1 MSTVAAPRFLLAAL
15 AAAVLLVTAGAT
27 AGPAWAHA
35 ALVGTDPA
43 ADAEVARPP
52 ARVSATFSETM
63 QPQFAAMT
71 VVGPDGAQ
79 WGDGEP
85 RVDDT
90 VISVGIRAGAPAGE
104 YTVNYRATSADGH
117 VVNGSWSFRANADAP
132 GSATAA
138 PPPPDAPPVDDASG
152 DGLPVWPFL
161 AAGAVVITLG
171 AAWAVRRQR

>member
-1 MSTVAAPRFLLAAL
+1 
-15 AAAVLLVTAGAT
+15 
-27 AGPAWAHA
+27 
-35 ALVGTDPA
+35 
-43 ADAEVARPP
+43 
-52 ARVSATFSETM
+52 M

-138 PPPPDAPPVDDASG
+138 PPPPDAPRSTTPPVTGSRC
-152 DGLPVWPFL
+152 GLSW
-161 AAGAVVITLG
+161 
-171 AAWAVRRQR
+171 RRARW